1 MKKLINQPKKQMLL
15 LQGKIQTNRKCLL
28 LVVAVVRGYIHDQV
42 QAMVKLYQL
51 KSDDGMK
58 AIAQTTTEK

>member
-1 MKKLINQPKKQMLL
+1 MKKPIIQPKKQMLL
-15 LQGKIQTNRKCLL
+15 VQRKIQRNRKYLL
-28 LVVAVVRGYIHDQV
+28 LVVAVVHGYIHDQV

-58 AIAQTTTEK
+58 AIAQTMMEK